1 MKEIELKNLT
11 KIYSPDILA
20 LKEVSLTI
28 EQGEFVFLTG
38 QSGCGKSTFLKLLS
52 GQDAPTSGEVWVRG
66 HCTSR
71 LTHYQVPFYRRMFG
85 IVQADMGLLKDRTV
99 RQNLEFAMYATEQP
113 AGLTRRRVEQTLRT
127 VGIPSKAR
135 HYPHEL
141 SGGEAARAL
150 LARALVTDP
159 KILILDEPT
168 ANLDSSASW
177 DLMCLVDEINRM
189 GITVIVASHDRELVT
204 IMKKRVITFA
214 RGELVGDGKNG
225 VYGMERGN
233 LFRRPR

>member
-99 RQNLEFAMYATEQP
+99 RQNLEFAM
-113 AGLTRRRVEQTLRT
+113 
-127 VGIPSKAR
+127 
-135 HYPHEL
+135 
-141 SGGEAARAL
+141 
-150 LARALVTDP
+150 
-159 KILILDEPT
+159 
-168 ANLDSSASW
+168 
-177 DLMCLVDEINRM
+177 
-189 GITVIVASHDRELVT
+189 
-204 IMKKRVITFA
+204 
-214 RGELVGDGKNG
+214 
-225 VYGMERGN
+225 
-233 LFRRPR
+233 